1 MRHNLYSFGV
11 FASVTGR
18 DFLFLFASHTHAPR
32 GSPRGY
38 GLGRFNEVHQ
48 RPGTMFFFF
57 RGVPVQ
63 LEGRPASFQG
73 EHTSAADPDLARKSL
88 QIPKKSRAN
97 KQKSGRNVKEIVKF
111 NPPKPY
117 IFGWLEAIISPELA
131 PNQSVEALPKPPD
144 APGYLATHLGERP
157 EPISRQAKRLETQF
171 KGRAAQQPVPNPMAM
186 ALIRKA
192 QTNPKIMKALQDVQT
207 NGPSA
212 MQKYAGDP
220 EVMAV
225 VRELQQERPL
235 LEVSPPLLEGHVPQ
249 QLLPRPST
257 AARGPFSFLPHLGGA
272 HLPKPQP
279 MGQITSSASFHRG
292 PRDTG
297 LKRNEY
303 MGAAPSYI
311 GPDYPAREYHFET
324 PSQRPAYRYSGHDEH
339 LGKAIDHLIRRT
351 ELERKA
357 EDAAYR
363 ASVAEAW
370 RVEPVIRQPH
380 LHSPC
385 FASPRKQS
393 QPRKER
399 LNGERR
405 EPVDALEHSLTK
417 QQLEHTLTKQ
427 QRCPPRRPEDVPMLS
442 IPGLPLKLPRPLS
455 VPLLPLLPL
464 LPLEVPPISYPVS
477 SVLESSPTTAPIR
490 DAGWAPGWEPAA
502 RGPVVAAAA
511 PAPEASPSKPS
522 AATLPAPQS
531 FPAAFRLRA
540 KRQQQDLQ
548 KQGRLQKQGLP
559 RQGLPRQ
566 GLPAAPLRQLVPA
579 ALSSPRGCTA
589 PRSLAVGN
597 DERWPGHPS
606 APTAQSLQACTAAQA
621 LAVCTELGHSSPQ
634 LASASLARL
643 AALCAGD
650 GFLCAGPSSAADDSA
665 AADAKR
671 PQTPPT
677 SVLES
682 FEGGFE
688 GLLMLLLQ
696 LLSTHRQFEPT
707 LAAGCMLL
715 VQMMANDSRKEAAV
729 EAGAIGMLVDVL
741 RQTAPA
747 PVDVLRQTA
756 PTPVRSCPATGASVH
771 DLPPDEHG
779 ASSVEHPVAAAIACL
794 ALVSLASS
802 SSQRTQRCVEQDA
815 LTAVVDAMLLQPHAK
830 LLQLNGCMALV
841 HLVRAGGST
850 LPDEVRCQAAARA
863 GAATALTA
871 ALANHASYWATLTWA
886 ILGVLLITNSS
897 ALRALETINAGG
909 RAALEHAAATLKGA
923 DGVEGQGFDVTTDG
937 AGRLHIPVH
946 SAVSLKSILTL
957 IDLARAWLDLSA
969 EAYASAKSR
978 NVLGDEMFRP
988 AVPPGEEFL
997 WGSA

>member
-1 MRHNLYSFGV
+1 
-11 FASVTGR
+11 
-18 DFLFLFASHTHAPR
+18 
-32 GSPRGY
+32 
-38 GLGRFNEVHQ
+38 
-48 RPGTMFFFF
+48 MFFFF

-73 EHTSAADPDLARKSL
+73 EHTSAADPERARKIL

-97 KQKSGRNVKEIVKF
+97 QQKSDRNLKEIVKF

-117 IFGWLEAIISPELA
+117 IFGWLEAIIA

-144 APGYLATHLGERP
+144 APGYLASTHLGERP
-157 EPISRQAKRLETQF
+157 EPISRQANKRLETQS
-171 KGRAAQQPVPNPMAM
+171 KGRAAQQPVPNPIAM
-186 ALIRKA
+186 ALIQKA

-212 MQKYAGDP
+212 MQKYAGNP

-225 VRELQQERPL
+225 VKELQQERPQL
-235 LEVSPPLLEGHVPQ
+235 RPQLEVSPPRLEGHVPK
-249 QLLPRPST
+249 QLLPRTSTT
-257 AARGPFSFLPHLGGA
+257 AARGPFSYLGGA
-272 HLPKPQP
+272 FLPKPQP
-279 MGQITSSASFHRG
+279 MGQSTSSASFHRG
-292 PRDTG
+292 PRDMG
-297 LKRNEY
+297 SKRNEY
-303 MGAAPSYI
+303 VGAAPSYI

-399 LNGERR
+399 LNGQRR
-405 EPVDALEHSLTK
+405 EPVDA
-417 QQLEHTLTKQ
+417 LEHTLTKQ
-427 QRCPPRRPEDVPMLS
+427 QRCLPRRPEAVPMLS
-442 IPGLPLKLPRPLS
+442 IPGPLRRPLS
-455 VPLLPLLPL
+455 VPLLPL
-464 LPLEVPPISYPVS
+464 LPLEVPPIS
-477 SVLESSPTTAPIR
+477 SVLESSLATVVPIR

-502 RGPVVAAAA
+502 PVVAAAA
-511 PAPEASPSKPS
+511 PAPEARSKASKRS
-522 AATLPAPQS
+522 AATSPAPQS
-531 FPAAFRLRA
+531 LPAAFRLRA

-548 KQGRLQKQGLP
+548 KQGRLQT
-559 RQGLPRQ
+559 QGLPRQ

-579 ALSSPRGCTA
+579 ALPSPRGSAA

-606 APTAQSLQACTAAQA
+606 APTAQSVQACTAAQA
-621 LAVCTELGHSSPQ
+621 LAVCTELGLSSPQ

-650 GFLCAGPSSAADDSA
+650 GFLCAGPSSAEDHLPDRSA
-665 AADAKR
+665 SSAADAKN

-677 SVLES
+677 PVLES

-696 LLSTHRQFEPT
+696 LLSTHRQSEPT
-707 LAAGCMLL
+707 LAAGCILL
-715 VQMMANDSRKEAAV
+715 VQLMASDRRKEAAV

-741 RQTAPA
+741 RQTAP
-747 PVDVLRQTA
+747 
-756 PTPVRSCPATGASVH
+756 TPELSCPAKGDASVH
-771 DLPPDEHG
+771 DLPTDEHQDEHG

-802 SSQRTQRCVEQDA
+802 SAERTQRCFEQGA
-815 LTAVVDAMLLQPHAK
+815 LAAVVDAMLLQPHAK

-841 HLVRAGGST
+841 HLVRAGGSS
-850 LPDEVRCQAAARA
+850 LPDDVRCQAAARA

-871 ALANHASYWATLTWA
+871 ALVNHASYWATLTWA
-886 ILGVLLITNSS
+886 ILAVLLITNSS

-909 RAALEHAAATLKGA
+909 RAALEHAAATLKDA
-923 DGVEGQGFDVTTDG
+923 DGVEGQGFGVTTDGFTDG

-969 EAYASAKSR
+969 EAFASAKSR
-978 NVLGDEMFRP
+978 NVPGDEMLRP
-988 AVPPGEEFL
+988 AVPGEEFL
-997 WGSA
+997 CVSA